1 SPTRHYCTLTSAR
14 PHGRRGTARVD
25 SVLGRPLRRRRGRG
39 VEHRGR
45 ARRRERRLL
54 FLLVVVLVDGVQGPR
69 RPQAHGAPPG
79 QVPLLLRLLG
89 RGLRRVRV
97 RPRGG
102 AGRLHAGTVL
112 EEQDVVQELPW
123 GRAMAGDSDSVAELR
138 LAASPPSTTAME
150 EVEELGGQP
159 EKRDRE
165 DDDESEAELCES
177 AH

>member
-1 SPTRHYCTLTSAR
+1 SPTQHYYTLTSAR
-14 PHGRRGTARVD
+14 PHGRRGTSRVA

-45 ARRRERRLL
+45 ARRLL
-54 FLLVVVLVDGVQGPR
+54 FHHLLLLLAVLVDGVQGPR
-69 RPQAHGAPPG
+69 GAQAHGAPPG
-79 QVPLLLRLLG
+79 QVALLLRLLG
-89 RGLRRVRV
+89 GGLRRVRV

-102 AGRLHAGTVL
+102 AGWLDAGTVL
-112 EEQDVVQELPW
+112 EEEDVVQELPW
-123 GRAMAGDSDSVAELR
+123 GRAVAGDSDSVAELR

-165 DDDESEAELCES
+165 DECESEAELCES